1 MKFSTTHLSLQ
12 CAVQPVYRLGALP
25 GGNAPTPHGVWRE
38 DTAKAASLDAY
49 LITVQEGIGGK
60 TALWYSFSLAFK
72 VKEMVSSTH
81 FLIES
86 PAKLFKILNTP
97 MTQGTKYRP
106 QPVKF
111 C

>member
-25 GGNAPTPHGVWRE
+25 GGNAPTPHGVRRE

-97 MTQGTKYRP
+97 INSIAKITAMTVKYS
-106 QPVKF
+106 
-111 C
+111 